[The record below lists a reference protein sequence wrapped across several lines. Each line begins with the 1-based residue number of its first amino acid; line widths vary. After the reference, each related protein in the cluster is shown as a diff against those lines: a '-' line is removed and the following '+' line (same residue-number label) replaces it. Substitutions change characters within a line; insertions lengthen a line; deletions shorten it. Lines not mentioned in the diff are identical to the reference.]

1 MKQLKRTLFVLIII
15 LTLFPVQAKANDT
28 PHIYA
33 GEAMI
38 TKDNFQVLAYKE
50 MQRISNLLIIDPV
63 QYMIEYNKILENYK
77 DYLDNTITIHDM
89 FSEEDIKYLE
99 KCVETE
105 TFGGSF
111 ISKVNVA
118 HVIINRA
125 MDDERFPATIKDVVT
140 DSGQFS
146 YSKSTIDPLT
156 VAACEYAAITSDT
169 TNGALYFKSGQKT
182 DTFNGAVFLF
192 TDDVGH
198 HFYR

>member
-15 LTLFPVQAKANDT
+15 LTLFPVQAKADDT

-33 GEAMI
+33 GEAII

-63 QYMIEYNKILENYK
+63 QYMIEYNKILENYR
-77 DYLDNTITIHDM
+77 DYLDNTVTIYEM
-89 FSEEDIKYLE
+89 FSSEDIEYLE

-105 TFGGSF
+105 TFGGTF
-111 ISKVNVA
+111 LSKVNVA

-125 MDDERFPATIKDVVT
+125 MDDEKFSSTLKGVVT
-140 DSGQFS
+140 TPGQFQ
-146 YSKSTIDPLT
+146 YSKSAIDPLT
-156 VAACEYAAITSDT
+156 IAACEYAAITSDT
-169 TNGALYFKSGQKT
+169 TNGALYFKSGNKT
-182 DTFNGAVFLF
+182 DTFNGATYIF